1 MTSWA
6 SPHPDPLSADYLTFR
21 FLKQWLSLILALI
34 LTMPGIA
41 ANVAN
46 ARPSGDVPN
55 DAWYKDAVD
64 YVIQHGIMAGYTSGN
79 FGPEDQLSRAQFAAM
94 LYRMDGSPQTEYKD
108 MFSDVTAADWYA
120 TEVTWAANTGIIPGL
135 DKGEFDPHAPISH
148 QDQIVMLCRYAAY
161 KGCDTAVSGSL
172 GAFRD
177 ASGVSS
183 YALAAM
189 QWAAGAGLLQ
199 SGSDTLNPKE
209 PVIRA
214 EAAALAMRFAAVS
227 AADAPK
233 DDTQDTNSE
242 RVSMI
247 YIDPAV
253 KTAWDEF
260 AVYLWGDGS
269 NGSWPGTHLTEKNG
283 EGYYVYRLPED
294 LQGNTLNVIFNNNN
308 GGEQVEENWKIGPG
322 EQKIWKP
329 DGTGSGIWEDYVPQ
343 TIVYISG
350 EYLKANAWEQA
361 AVYIWG
367 DHENQGWPGV
377 AAELQTEGT
386 WAGYW
391 KYELPASDYE
401 GTTENNVILNTGTGA
416 GGEDNQA
423 DAGNIAWGEIK
434 VMTADGRWVDA
445 AQITA
450 ASVSMLPA
458 GGTEFYTKT
467 LEVTLRAPNCV
478 SAVYQLNDADPVAF
492 KDGDI
497 ITIGADA
504 TDGESITLA
513 LTGTNAAGAAVTAS
527 STYTKHYNA
536 GVEPVSV
543 LFIGNSYTYYGELWS
558 VFQKVA
564 YSAGYN
570 VNVDSVTEGSHRLY
584 QFADPSDARGAVV
597 ERKLS
602 ENLYDI
608 VFLQEQSVD
617 PIINYERFESGA
629 TTLYN
634 RIMQHNPDC
643 RVILYQTWGRKSG
656 SDTLTTDNRGWTNET
671 MTYDVRYAY
680 AKLGETL
687 GLEVSPAGAAFFDVY
702 SNHADTIE
710 LYNADL
716 QHPSEIG
723 TYLAALV
730 HFQTVFGDKLDQ
742 VTYNGG
748 QNSDTVK
755 ILKQAAKDAPENA
768 LKPHVYMTPATG
780 TSFSGSIEV
789 TLHAINV
796 DSATYQIDDGKAVPY
811 QHGDTVTIGS
821 DIAPDAS
828 VTLKVTGVADG
839 QTVTNE
845 TVYTKRSYEGNYVV
859 IGWYDRY
866 ETTGLNAANVAA
878 FTDALKQYMKES
890 CNASDAQLADIVVRP
905 YTGNVAEIS
914 ASINADGDVD
924 VLIGVGS
931 NIDSDGNVTGV
942 LAKDGNIG
950 IGDNDER
957 YIVRLTDSELI
968 QNVYNWIEATYG
980 A

>member
-1 MTSWA
+1 MKK
-6 SPHPDPLSADYLTFR
+6 R
-21 FLKQWLSLILALI
+21 FLRQLLSLILAAVLI
-34 LTMPGIA
+34 MPGIA
-41 ANVAN
+41 ANAAN
-46 ARPSGDVPN
+46 ARSYGDVPD
-55 DAWYKDAVD
+55 DAWYKAAVD
-64 YVIQHGIMAGYTSGN
+64 YVTQHGIMAGYTNGN

-94 LYRMDGSPQTEYKD
+94 LYRMSGSPQTAYKD
-108 MFSDVTAADWYA
+108 MFSDVTAADWFA
-120 TEVTWAANTGIIPGL
+120 TEVTWAANADIMPGL
-135 DKGEFDPHAPISH
+135 DGGVFDPHAPISH
-148 QDQIVMLCRYAAY
+148 QDQIVMLCSYAAY
-161 KGCDTAVSGSL
+161 KGWDTTASGSL
-172 GAFRD
+172 DAFRD
-177 ASGVSS
+177 ASEVAG

-189 QWAAGAGLLQ
+189 QWAAGAGLLE
-199 SGSDTLNPKE
+199 SGSDTLKPKE

-214 EAAALAMRFAAVS
+214 EAAALIMRFADAA

-233 DDTQDTNSE
+233 DTT
-242 RVSMI
+242 I

-253 KTAWDEF
+253 KTAWEEF

-269 NGSWPGTHLTEKNG
+269 NGSWPGAHLTEKNG
-283 EGYYVYRLPED
+283 EGYYIYHIPED
-294 LQGNTLNVIFNNNN
+294 LQGSTLNVIFNNNN

-329 DGTGSGIWEDYVPQ
+329 DGTDTGSWEDYVPQ

-350 EYLKANAWEQA
+350 EYLKANAWGQA

-367 DHENQGWPGV
+367 DHENQSWPGA

-401 GTTENNVILNTGTGA
+401 GTTENNVILNIGTGA
-416 GGEDNQA
+416 GGGDNQA
-423 DAGNIAWGEIK
+423 DAGKIAWGEIK

-458 GGTEFYTKT
+458 DGTEFYTKT
-467 LEVTLRAPNCV
+467 LDVTLRAPNCT
-478 SAVYQLNDADPVAF
+478 SAAYQLNGADPVAF

-497 ITIGADA
+497 ITVGADVK
-504 TDGESITLA
+504 DGESITLT
-513 LTGTNAAGAAVTAS
+513 LTGTNAAGATVTAS
-527 STYTKHYNA
+527 STYTKYYNA

-558 VFQKVA
+558 VFQKIA

-584 QFADPSDARGAVV
+584 QFADPSDVRGSVV

-602 ENLYDI
+602 ENIYDI

-617 PIINYERFESGA
+617 PITNYARFESGA

-634 RIMQHNPDC
+634 RIMRHNPDC
-643 RVILYQTWGRKSG
+643 RVILYQTWGRKTG

-687 GLEVSPAGAAFFDVY
+687 GLEVSPAGTAFFDVY

-730 HFQTVFGDKLDQ
+730 HFQTVFGNKLDQ

-748 QNSDTVK
+748 QSSDIVK
-755 ILKQAAKDAPENA
+755 ILKQAAKDAPANA
-768 LKPHVYMTPATG
+768 LKPHVYITPAAG
-780 TSFSGSIEV
+780 TSFSDSIEV

-796 DSATYQIDDGKAVPY
+796 DSATYQIDGGKAVPY
-811 QHGDTVTIGS
+811 QHGDTVTIGA
-821 DIAPDAS
+821 DIDPDAS
-828 VTLKVTGVADG
+828 VTLKVTGVVDG

-845 TVYTKRSYEGNYVV
+845 IVYTKRSYEGNYMV

-866 ETTGLNAANVAA
+866 ETTGLNTTNVAA
-878 FTDALKQYMKES
+878 FTDALKQYLKKT
-890 CNASDAQLADIVVRP
+890 CNASDAQLADIVVRA
-905 YTGNVAEIS
+905 YAGNVAEIS

-931 NIDSDGNVTGV
+931 NIDNDGNVNGV
-942 LAKDGNIG
+942 LEKDGNIG

-957 YIVRLTDSELI
+957 YIARLTDSPLI
-968 QNVYNWIEATYG
+968 QNVYNWIKATYG